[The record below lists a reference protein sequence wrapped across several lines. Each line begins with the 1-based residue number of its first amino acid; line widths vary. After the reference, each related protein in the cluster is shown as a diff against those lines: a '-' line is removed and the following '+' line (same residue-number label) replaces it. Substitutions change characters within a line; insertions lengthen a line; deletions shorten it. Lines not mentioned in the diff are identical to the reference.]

1 MNVLVYSI
9 PVIAVFAAAYASVRF
24 FRKNGSG
31 AKALRINF
39 AVVALVFV
47 VCMSGA
53 MTAMASGDDAA
64 APVTTTAASETAETA
79 ETASSSTET
88 ASSMGLAVG
97 LGLLAAA
104 LSTSI
109 SGIGGGIAVAAGAP
123 AAIGATSEDPKA
135 FGKALIFVALGESIA
150 LYGLVIAIM
159 ILNKLPNITEA
170 AALIPKTAGII
181 LG

>member
-1 MNVLVYSI
+1 MNVLIYAI
-9 PVIAVFAAAYASVRF
+9 PVIAVLAAAYVAMRF

-31 AKALRINF
+31 AKALKVNF

-47 VCMSGA
+47 VCMFGA
-53 MTAMASGDDAA
+53 MTAMASGNDAA
-64 APVTTTAASETAETA
+64 APVPNSAAETTDPA
-79 ETASSSTET
+79 ETETSSNS
-88 ASSMGLAVG
+88 AAADMGMAVG

-109 SGIGGGIAVAAGAP
+109 SGIGGGIVVASAAP

-159 ILNKLPNITEA
+159 ILNKIPQITEN
-170 AALIPKTAGII
+170 AALIPKTAALI
-181 LG
+181 LH